1 MHGVCRRHRFVV
13 HSSKLSIVF
22 ATATWS
28 QDAEEQ
34 TEAEET
40 EVPAAEDVDSEA
52 EDIDETGLDDENY
65 ADIEDDDFRPSE
77 DIPADQSIPFPTD
90 I

>member
-1 MHGVCRRHRFVV
+1 MQRF
-13 HSSKLSIVF
+13 LLAIALTLLL
-22 ATATWS
+22 ATTGWA
-28 QDAEEQ
+28 QDAESPPQAEE
-34 TEAEET
+34 TDESAVAEEEPEAEE
-40 EVPAAEDVDSEA
+40 
-52 EDIDETGLDDENY
+52 IDETGLDDENY

>member
-1 MHGVCRRHRFVV
+1 MQRV
-13 HSSKLSIVF
+13 LLAF
-22 ATATWS
+22 ALIMLLAVTAWS
-28 QDAEEQ
+28 QDAEVPDDTEPVEQ
-34 TEAEET
+34 TAAEEV
-40 EVPAAEDVDSEA
+40 EPVDED
-52 EDIDETGLDDENY
+52 EDEEIDETGLDDQNY

>member
-1 MHGVCRRHRFVV
+1 MQRVLLALALILILAV
-13 HSSKLSIVF
+13 
-22 ATATWS
+22 TAWS
-28 QDAEEQ
+28 QDAEMPAE
-34 TEAEET
+34 TDAEESAAT
-40 EVPAAEDVDSEA
+40 EEIEDIEDVEDDAPA
-52 EDIDETGLDDENY
+52 EIDESGLDDENY

>member
-1 MHGVCRRHRFVV
+1 MQRV
-13 HSSKLSIVF
+13 LLALALTLVF
-22 ATATWS
+22 AMTAVS
-28 QDAEEQ
+28 QDAE
-34 TEAEET
+34 TETDADDAEVAAAEEV
-40 EVPAAEDVDSEA
+40 EPESE
-52 EDIDETGLDDENY
+52 EIDDTGLDDENY

>member
-1 MHGVCRRHRFVV
+1 MQRF
-13 HSSKLSIVF
+13 LLALALLMVF
-22 ATATWS
+22 AAISWS
-28 QDAEEQ
+28 QDAE
-34 TEAEET
+34 TPIDADET
-40 EVPAAEDVDSEA
+40 EVSEA
-52 EDIDETGLDDENY
+52 EDVEPEEEEIDETGLDDENY

>member
-1 MHGVCRRHRFVV
+1 VHRV
-13 HSSKLSIVF
+13 LLALALIPVF
-22 ATATWS
+22 AVTAWS
-28 QDAEEQ
+28 QDPETPTDPEKTEQ
-34 TEAEET
+34 SAT
-40 EVPAAEDVDSEA
+40 EVEE
-52 EDIDETGLDDENY
+52 EEEEEIDETGLDDENY